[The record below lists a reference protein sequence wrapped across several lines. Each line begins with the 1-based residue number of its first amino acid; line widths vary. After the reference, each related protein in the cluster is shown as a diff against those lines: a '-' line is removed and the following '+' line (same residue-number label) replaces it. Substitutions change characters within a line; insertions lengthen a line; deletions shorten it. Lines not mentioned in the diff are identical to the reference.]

1 MKSAF
6 TKSRQLLLVAVIL
19 LVLVLSNGAFLWRE
33 VSRLQNDA
41 RIINYAGIMR
51 GSIQRACNHE
61 LAGRR
66 VDGIGGQV
74 DALIASFENREPGF
88 EMKMYDERFFKEL
101 QELKASWSLLKD
113 QISAFRSSPDDASRE
128 RVLALAERCWA
139 ASNRLVYTT
148 QYASEAKLNVLEYV
162 FILII
167 LNAIAVLIIID
178 LVRSYVRQQ
187 LEFAAHHDQLTGAL
201 NRYSYIIAL
210 EREVK
215 RSRRYGSPLSLLLF
229 DIDNFKAVNDTHG
242 HKAGDSVL
250 REVTRIVSE
259 QIRDSDFLCRVG
271 GEEFV
276 VIAVESDCKSGGVM
290 AEKLRGTIQGHNF
303 KTTGRITVSF
313 GVAELGADE
322 NSDSF
327 FKRADAA
334 LYRAKQAGRNRVS
347 CAGTKAS

>member
-6 TKSRQLLLVAVIL
+6 TKSRQLLFVAVIL
-19 LVLVLSNGAFLWRE
+19 LVLILSNGAFLLRE

-66 VDGIGGQV
+66 VEAVIGQV
-74 DALIASFENREPGF
+74 DALIASFENRDHGF
-88 EMKMYDERFFKEL
+88 EIKMFEERFFKEL
-101 QELKASWSLLKD
+101 QELKATWSLLKG
-113 QISAFRSSPDDASRE
+113 QISAFRASNNDRNRE
-128 RVLALAERCWA
+128 RVLALAEQCWA

-162 FILII
+162 FILIV

-178 LVRSYVRQQ
+178 LVRSYVRQR

-201 NRYSYIIAL
+201 NRYSYTIAL

-229 DIDNFKAVNDTHG
+229 DIDNFKTVNDTHG
-242 HKAGDSVL
+242 HKAGDYVL
-250 REVTRIVSE
+250 REVVHIVSE

-276 VIAVESDCKSGGVM
+276 VIAVESDCKSGGAM
-290 AEKLRGTIQGHNF
+290 AEKLRGMIQKHNF
-303 KTTGRITVSF
+303 QTTGRITVSF
-313 GVAELGADE
+313 GVAGLGAEE

-327 FKRADAA
+327 FRRADAA
-334 LYRAKQAGRNRVS
+334 LYRAKQAGRNRVA
-347 CAGTKAS
+347 CAVMKD

>member
-6 TKSRQLLLVAVIL
+6 TKSRQLLFVAVIL
-19 LVLVLSNGAFLWRE
+19 LVLILANGAFLWRE

-66 VDGIGGQV
+66 VDAVIGQV
-74 DALIASFENREPGF
+74 DALIASFENRDSGF
-88 EMKMYDERFFKEL
+88 EIKMFEERFFKEL
-101 QELKASWSLLKD
+101 QELKAAWSLLKH
-113 QISAFRSSPDDASRE
+113 QISAFRASHNDDSRQ
-128 RVLALAERCWA
+128 RVLVLAEQCWA
-139 ASNRLVYTT
+139 ASDRLVYTT
-148 QYASEAKLNVLEYV
+148 QCASEAKLNVLEYV

-201 NRYSYIIAL
+201 NRYSYTIAL

-215 RSRRYGSPLSLLLF
+215 RSRRYGSPLSILLF

-250 REVTRIVSE
+250 REVARIVSE

-276 VIAVESDCKSGGVM
+276 VIAVESDGKSGSAM
-290 AEKLRGTIQGHNF
+290 AEKLRGLIQERNF

-313 GVAELGADE
+313 GVAELDADE

-347 CAGTKAS
+347 CAGMKA

>member
-6 TKSRQLLLVAVIL
+6 TKSRQLLLVAVVL

-41 RIINYAGIMR
+41 RIINYSGIMR

-66 VDGIGGQV
+66 VDVVLSQV
-74 DALIASFENREPGF
+74 DELIASFENREPGF
-88 EMKMYDERFFKEL
+88 EIEMFEERFFKEL

-113 QISAFRSSPDDASRE
+113 QIASFRASHSDDNRS
-128 RVLALAERCWA
+128 RVLALAEQCWA
-139 ASNRLVYTT
+139 ASNRLVYTA

-162 FILII
+162 FILIV

-187 LEFAAHHDQLTGAL
+187 LEFAAHHDQLTGTL
-201 NRYSYIIAL
+201 NRYSYTIAL
-210 EREVK
+210 EREVR

-229 DIDNFKAVNDTHG
+229 DIDNFKTVNDTHG

-250 REVTRIVSE
+250 REVVEIVSG

-276 VIAVESDCKSGGVM
+276 VIAVESDCARGGVM
-290 AEKLRGTIQGHNF
+290 AEKLRGLIQEHNF
-303 KTTGRITVSF
+303 KIANRITVSF
-313 GVAELGADE
+313 GVAELEAKE
-322 NSDSF
+322 SSDLL

-334 LYRAKQAGRNRVS
+334 LYRAKQTGRNRVS
-347 CAGTKAS
+347 CAGTQA